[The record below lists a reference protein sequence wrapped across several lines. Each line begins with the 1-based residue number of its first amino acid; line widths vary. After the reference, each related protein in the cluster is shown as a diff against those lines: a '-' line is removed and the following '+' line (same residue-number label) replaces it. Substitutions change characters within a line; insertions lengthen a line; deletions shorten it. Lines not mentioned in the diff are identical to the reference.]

1 MKDEREPPTDV
12 DRHAAR
18 RLLEQV
24 ALFTRPCDLDLAV
37 FFARHPRSLLS
48 SDSLSAFL
56 GYALKDVAES
66 LDVLLA
72 AGFLRRRQTSAHAAR
87 LYELTNE
94 HSGDDWLAR
103 VMALASTRHGRLAL
117 LEEIA
122 RRQGDAGTVA
132 TQSEAAPRVGPR
144 RVERRRQRRNDETK
158 TG

>member
-1 MKDEREPPTDV
+1 MRDEREPPTDV

-18 RLLEQV
+18 RLLDQV
-24 ALFTRPCDLDLAV
+24 AVFTRPCDLDLAV

-56 GYALKDVAES
+56 GYDIKAIAAS
-66 LDVLLA
+66 LDVLIA
-72 AGFLRRRQTSAHAAR
+72 AGLLRRRQTSAHAAR

-94 HSGDDWLAR
+94 HSSGDEWLDQL
-103 VMALASTRHGRLAL
+103 MALASTRHGRLAL

-122 RRQGDAGTVA
+122 RQRGDAGA
-132 TQSEAAPRVGPR
+132 PQSEAPGRPGPR
-144 RVERRRQRRNDETK
+144 RIERRRQRRNDETK